1 MALYWL
7 PSFTVYSNHGMGYI
21 LGISAYY
28 HDSAA
33 CLLKNAEIIAAAQ
46 EERFSRIKNDESF
59 PTEAIKF
66 CLKFAN
72 ISLTEVDHVV
82 FYEKPFLKFERLL
95 ETYVHFAP
103 RGLKSFLKAMPVW
116 LKDKLFI
123 KKNIARALHAIDPNW
138 KKSHTILFTDHHH
151 AHAASAFYPSPFEQ
165 AVVLTVDGVGEWATT
180 TVSIGISTQLTLKKE
195 INFPNSIGLLYS
207 AFTYYL
213 GFKVNSDEYK
223 VMGLASYGTP
233 VYKQLI
239 YDHLIDVKADGS
251 FRLNMD
257 YFDYCTG
264 LKMTNKKFDRLFDHP
279 ARAKGEELLLFHK
292 DVASSIQKVTEEI
305 MIKLTQN
312 LYQEFAIDNLCIAGG
327 VALNCI
333 INSSI
338 REHSGFKRVWVQP
351 AAGDAGG
358 ALGAAYSVYYGHLSA
373 PRNTDWQADGMKQ
386 SLLGPSYT
394 QNEVITALSAYGL
407 NYEKVEHDLYHRKIA
422 AYLADGKVIA
432 YFNGRTEF
440 GPRALG
446 CRSIL
451 ADPRN
456 SKMKAILNAKIKFRE
471 SFRPFAPA
479 ILDEF
484 ADLYFGESSK
494 NRYMLF
500 TENYLSD
507 NNDDQASHLVLIAG
521 AVHVDGTARVQVV
534 NKAYHADFHQVIT
547 AFYNLTGCPA
557 VINTSLNV
565 MNEPMASSPEDA
577 ICCFLNTEIDILA
590 IEGLLIDKK
599 RSDFDELGICGSY
612 Q

>member
-1 MALYWL
+1 
-7 PSFTVYSNHGMGYI
+7 MGYI

-33 CLLKNAEIIAAAQ
+33 CLLKDAEIIAAAQ

-72 ISLTEVDHVV
+72 ISLAEVDHVV

-103 RGLKSFLKAMPVW
+103 RGLKSFLKAMPIW

-123 KKNIARALHAIDPNW
+123 KKKIARALNSIDP
-138 KKSHTILFTDHHH
+138 KCEKSHTILFTDHHH
-151 AHAASAFYPSPFEQ
+151 AHAASAFYPSPFEK

-180 TVSIGISTQLTLKKE
+180 TVSIGNSAQLTLKKE

-223 VMGLASYGTP
+223 VMGLASYGQP

-251 FRLNMD
+251 FLLNMN
-257 YFDYCTG
+257 YFNYCTG
-264 LKMTNKKFDRLFDHP
+264 LKMTNKKFDKLFGHP
-279 ARAKGEELLLFHK
+279 VRGNDEEILAFHK
-292 DVASSIQKVTEEI
+292 DLASSIQRVTEEI
-305 MIKLTQN
+305 MIKLTQS
-312 LYQEFAIDNLCIAGG
+312 LYREFAIENLCLAGG

-338 REHSGFKRVWVQP
+338 RKHSGFKNIWVQP

-358 ALGAAYSVYYGHLSA
+358 ALGAAYSVYNTHLSGI
-373 PRNTDWQADGMKQ
+373 RNSESQTDGMKQ

-394 QNEVITALSAYGL
+394 QNEVITALRVYGL
-407 NYEKVEHDLYHRKIA
+407 NYEKVEGEFYHREIA
-422 AYLADGKVIA
+422 AYLAEGKIIA
-432 YFNGRTEF
+432 YFKGRTEF

-451 ADPRN
+451 ADPRK
-456 SKMKAILNAKIKFRE
+456 SEMKAILNAKIKFRE

-479 ILDEF
+479 ILEEF
-484 ADLYFGESSK
+484 ASLYFGEGPK

-500 TENYLSD
+500 TENYLG
-507 NNDDQASHLVLIAG
+507 DQTGRQALDAVLIPG
-521 AVHVDGTARVQVV
+521 AVHVDGTARVQAVSKV
-534 NKAYHADFHQVIT
+534 HHPDFHQLIT
-547 AFYNLTGCPA
+547 AFYNLTECPA

-590 IEGLLIDKK
+590 IEGLLVNKK
-599 RSDFDELGICGSY
+599 KIGL
-612 Q
+612 

>member
-1 MALYWL
+1 M
-7 PSFTVYSNHGMGYI
+7 SYI

-33 CLLKNAEIIAAAQ
+33 CLLKDAEIIAAAQ

-72 ISLTEVDHVV
+72 ISLAEVDHVV

-103 RGLKSFLKAMPVW
+103 RGLKSFLKAMPIW
-116 LKDKLFI
+116 LTDKLFI
-123 KKNIARALHAIDPNW
+123 KKNIAKALNTIDPTW
-138 KKSHTILFTDHHH
+138 EKSRPILFTDHHH

-180 TVSIGISTQLTLKKE
+180 TVSIGNSAKLELKKE
-195 INFPNSIGLLYS
+195 IHFPNSIGLLYS

-223 VMGLASYGTP
+223 VMGLASYGKP
-233 VYKQLI
+233 IYKALI
-239 YDHLIDVKADGS
+239 YDHLIHVKADGS
-251 FRLNMD
+251 FLLNMD

-264 LKMTNKKFDRLFDHP
+264 LSMTNKKFDKLFGHP
-279 ARAKGEELLLFHK
+279 ARAKDEELLVFHK
-292 DVASSIQKVTEEI
+292 DLASSIQKVTEEI
-305 MIKLTQN
+305 MIKLTQS
-312 LYQEFAIDNLCIAGG
+312 LYREFGIENLCLAGG

-338 REHSGFKRVWVQP
+338 RQHSGFKRIWVQP

-358 ALGAAYSVYYGHLSA
+358 ALGAAFSIYYAHLSGV
-373 PRNTDWQADGMKQ
+373 RNINLQADGMKQ
-386 SLLGPSYT
+386 SLLGPCYS
-394 QNEVITALSAYGL
+394 QHEVIKTLRAYGL
-407 NYEKVEHDLYHRKIA
+407 NYEKAEDDLYHRKIA
-422 AYLADGKVIA
+422 AYLNEGKVIA

-451 ADPRN
+451 ADPRK
-456 SKMKAILNAKIKFRE
+456 SEMKAILNAKIKFRE

-479 ILDEF
+479 ILEEF
-484 ADLYFGESSK
+484 ADLYFGTGAK

-500 TENYLSD
+500 TERYLGD
-507 NNDDQASHLVLIAG
+507 HNRHQANHAVLIPG
-521 AVHVDGTARVQVV
+521 AVHVDGTARVQMV
-534 NKAYHADFHQVIT
+534 NEAYHPDFHQLIT
-547 AFYNLTGCPA
+547 AFYKLTGCPA

-599 RSDFDELGICGSY
+599 RIGL
-612 Q
+612 

>member
-1 MALYWL
+1 MA
-7 PSFTVYSNHGMGYI
+7 YI

-33 CLLKNAEIIAAAQ
+33 CLLKNGEVIAAAQ

-59 PTEAIKF
+59 PAEAIKF
-66 CLKFAN
+66 CLKFAS
-72 ISLTEVDHVV
+72 ISLAEVDHVV

-95 ETYVHFAP
+95 ETYVNFAP
-103 RGLKSFLKAMPVW
+103 RGLRSFLKSMPVW

-123 KKNIARALHAIDPNW
+123 KKNIARALNTIDPNW
-138 KKSHTILFTDHHH
+138 KKSRTILFADHHRS
-151 AHAASAFYPSPFEQ
+151 HAASAFYPSPFEQ

-180 TVSIGISTQLTLKKE
+180 TVSVGHSAQLTLKKE

-239 YDHLIDVKADGS
+239 YDHLVDVKTDGS
-251 FRLNMD
+251 FLLNMD

-264 LKMTNKKFDRLFDHP
+264 LKMTNKKFNKLFGHP
-279 ARAKGEELLLFHK
+279 PRAKGEALLTFHK
-292 DVASSIQKVTEEI
+292 DIASSIQKVTEEI
-305 MIKLTQN
+305 MIKLTQS
-312 LYQEFAIDNLCIAGG
+312 LYREFAIDNLCIAGG

-333 INSSI
+333 INSAI
-338 REHSGFKRVWVQP
+338 RQHSGFKRIWVQP

-358 ALGAAYSVYYGHLSA
+358 ALGAAYSVFYEHLSGV
-373 PRNTDWQADGMKQ
+373 RNVDPQADGMKQ

-394 QNEVITALSAYGL
+394 QHEVIRALSAYGL
-407 NYEKVEHDLYHRKIA
+407 NYEEVEHELYYLKIA
-422 AYLADGKVIA
+422 EYLAEGKVIA
-432 YFNGRTEF
+432 YFKGRTEF

-456 SKMKAILNAKIKFRE
+456 SEMKAILNAKIKFRE

-500 TENYLSD
+500 TENYSD
-507 NNDDQASHLVLIAG
+507 HSNGHQASNAVLIPG
-521 AVHVDGTARVQVV
+521 AVHVDGTARVQIV
-534 NKAYHADFHQVIT
+534 NQVHHPDFHKVIT

-590 IEGLLIDKK
+590 IEGLLIDK
-599 RSDFDELGICGSY
+599 RDRTLAV
-612 Q
+612 

>member
-1 MALYWL
+1 
-7 PSFTVYSNHGMGYI
+7 MGYI

-33 CLLKNAEIIAAAQ
+33 CLLKDAEIIAAAQ

-72 ISLTEVDHVV
+72 ISLAEVDHVV

-103 RGLKSFLKAMPVW
+103 RGLKSFLKAMPIW

-123 KKNIARALHAIDPNW
+123 KKNIAKALHNIDPNW
-138 KKSHTILFTDHHH
+138 EKSRTILFTDHHH
-151 AHAASAFYPSPFEQ
+151 AHAASTFYPSPFEQ
-165 AVVLTVDGVGEWATT
+165 AVVLTVDGVGEWTT
-180 TVSIGISTQLTLKKE
+180 TAVSIGSSAKLTLKKE
-195 INFPNSIGLLYS
+195 INFPNSLGLLYS

-251 FRLNMD
+251 FLLNMD

-264 LKMTNKKFDRLFDHP
+264 LKMTNKKFDKLFGHP
-279 ARAKGEELLLFHK
+279 ARAKGDELLAFHK
-292 DVASSIQKVTEEI
+292 DMASSIQKVTEEI
-305 MIKLTQN
+305 MIKLTQS
-312 LYQEFAIDNLCIAGG
+312 LYREFKIDNLCIAGG

-333 INSSI
+333 INSAI
-338 REHSGFKRVWVQP
+338 RQHSGFKHIWVQP

-358 ALGAAYSVYYGHLSA
+358 ALGAAYSVFYEHLSGV
-373 PRNTDWQADGMKQ
+373 RNVDPQADGMKQ

-394 QNEVITALSAYGL
+394 QHEVIKALSVYGL
-407 NYEKVEHDLYHRKIA
+407 NYEEVDHELYYRKIA
-422 AYLADGKVIA
+422 TYLADGKVIA
-432 YFNGRTEF
+432 YFRGRTEF

-456 SKMKAILNAKIKFRE
+456 SEMKAILNAKIKFRE

-479 ILDEF
+479 ILAEF
-484 ADLYFGESSK
+484 ADLYFREGSK

-500 TENYLSD
+500 TENYLGNSNGYQLSD
-507 NNDDQASHLVLIAG
+507 AVLIPG
-521 AVHVDGTARVQVV
+521 AVHVDGTARVQLVS
-534 NKAYHADFHQVIT
+534 KAHHPDFHQLIT

-577 ICCFLNTEIDILA
+577 IRCFLNTEIDVLA
-590 IEGLLIDKK
+590 IEGLLIEKK
-599 RSDFDELGICGSY
+599 GLDPVEINLPVTVHIHA
-612 Q
+612 

>member
-1 MALYWL
+1 MC
-7 PSFTVYSNHGMGYI
+7 YI

-33 CLLKNAEIIAAAQ
+33 CLLKDAEIIAAAQ

-59 PTEAIKF
+59 PTAAIKF
-66 CLKFAN
+66 CLEFAN
-72 ISLTEVDHVV
+72 ISLAEVDHVV

-103 RGLKSFLKAMPVW
+103 RGLQSFLKSMPIW

-123 KKNIARALHAIDPNW
+123 KKNIARALNAIDPKW
-138 KKSHTILFTDHHH
+138 EKSRSILFADHHQ

-180 TVSIGISTQLTLKKE
+180 TVSIGNSAKLELKKE

-233 VYKQLI
+233 AYKQLI

-251 FRLNMD
+251 FLLNMD

-264 LKMTNKKFDRLFDHP
+264 LKMTNQKFDKLFGHP
-279 ARAKGEELLLFHK
+279 AREKNEELLAFHK
-292 DVASSIQKVTEEI
+292 DLASSIQKVTEEI
-305 MIKLTQN
+305 MIKLTQS
-312 LYQEFAIDNLCIAGG
+312 LYREFKIENLCIAGG

-338 REHSGFKRVWVQP
+338 RQHSGFKHVWVQP

-358 ALGAAYSVYYGHLSA
+358 ALGAAHSVYYTHLSGV
-373 PRNTDWQADGMKQ
+373 RYTDLQTDGMKQ
-386 SLLGPSYT
+386 SLLGPNYT
-394 QNEVITALSAYGL
+394 LNEVIKTLSAYGL
-407 NYEKVEHDLYHRKIA
+407 HYEKVKHDLYHRKIA
-422 AYLADGKVIA
+422 AYLADGKIIA
-432 YFNGRTEF
+432 YFSGRTEF

-456 SKMKAILNAKIKFRE
+456 SDMKAILNAKIKFRE

-484 ADLYFGESSK
+484 ADQYFDKGIK

-500 TENYLSD
+500 TENYLGDKNGHQGANSI
-507 NNDDQASHLVLIAG
+507 LIPG
-521 AVHVDGTARVQVV
+521 AVHVDGTARVQAV
-534 NKAYHADFHQVIT
+534 NKLHHPDFHQLIT
-547 AFYNLTGCPA
+547 AFYKLTGCPA

-599 RSDFDELGICGSY
+599 KIGL
-612 Q
+612 